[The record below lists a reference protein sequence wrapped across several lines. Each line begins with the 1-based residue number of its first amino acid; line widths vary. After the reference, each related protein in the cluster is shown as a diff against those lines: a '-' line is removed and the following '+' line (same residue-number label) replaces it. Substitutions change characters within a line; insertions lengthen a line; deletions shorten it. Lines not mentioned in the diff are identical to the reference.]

1 MTIQWCFHLESLHVV
16 ACLGGRLVESKFS
29 VPYYYIMYHNPIT
42 LWYSLCLFW
51 YLTACLGSKIFMQC
65 NISPYLIIQSWF
77 HWCLIRV
84 NFWCVG
90 SWRVRNNI
98 AYHLLKSTSR
108 SIFVY
113 LVLTSVGVGRL
124 FWQLNSRAYKCGSP
138 LKSILTAQFLSSRY
152 WHLRS
157 QATCFV
163 SRSSD
168 RKKKSDTI
176 KTLFRCDLVELFK
189 TKSSWLPFTS
199 S

>member
-1 MTIQWCFHLESLHVV
+1 MTIQWCFHLESSHVV

-138 LKSILTAQFLSSRY
+138 IKVYWQLDFCHLGIDICAVRRLVLSVAR
-152 WHLRS
+152 
-157 QATCFV
+157 QTE
-163 SRSSD
+163 
-168 RKKKSDTI
+168 KKSDTI